1 MHAARPRRFR
11 RTAAVA
17 RSLDRSLDRSGAL
30 LLVLSAA
37 AVLAVMFLVMA
48 ASPARAGERR
58 VLTGEYPVANARR
71 LEVSVPFGE
80 VRIEGTDDGQVRV
93 RVEAECDGDRHCDE
107 FLEDLRLEGKNR
119 GGALHVKLE
128 GSNFHAGLD
137 FDRHDR
143 GWDRDGDTD
152 IDITVVV
159 KVPRSLKVDLNMGAG
174 EVNVVGLRQDLSID
188 LGAGEVNVHMLARHV
203 GSVEVDMAVGETVI
217 HQGGKTKEYA
227 RVLGG
232 PVRWREGNG
241 EAGID
246 VNLGA
251 GAVEVTLD

>member
-1 MHAARPRRFR
+1 
-11 RTAAVA
+11 VA

-48 ASPARAGERR
+48 ASPAQAGERR
-58 VLTGEYPVANARR
+58 ALTGEYPVANARR

-80 VRIEGTDDGQVRV
+80 IRIEGTDDGQVRV

-107 FLEDLRLEGKNR
+107 YLEDLRLDSTNR

-137 FDRHDR
+137 FDRDDHRAKRDRHDR
-143 GWDRDGDTD
+143 GWDHDGDTD
-152 IDITVVV
+152 MDITVVV

-174 EVNVVGLRQDLSID
+174 EVNIEGLRQDLSID

-203 GSVEVDMAVGETVI
+203 GSVDVNMAVGETVI

-232 PVRWREGNG
+232 PVRWREGKG